1 MEVGIRND
9 LVFGTVSANDFGIYI
24 SGEGVYNAPERVVE
38 LLDVPGR
45 NGALTIDMGHYGNIT
60 IEYPAFTFADSQT
73 EFRRKL
79 NAYKNAIMA
88 QVGYQ
93 KLSDTYHPDEYR
105 LGMFVE
111 GLDVEPVGY
120 GRSGSFTLRFNCKPQ
135 RYLSS
140 GDEPVTVEDDDVINN
155 PTLYDAEPL
164 LIVEGYGNIEFN
176 GYVISLDNAEIG
188 TVEPPS
194 EKSKQATASRD
205 NTIVFDYGDK
215 FDTGDT
221 LSIYVRAIVQMTS
234 DYSRGAHT
242 ETESGTIT
250 ADSTYLSTVSSHYMT
265 LRATFDKLDYTV
277 GTSKTDTYTLQ
288 SAVTMGG
295 TDCLVK
301 LYLTIVFDGVS
312 KFTITSSAEE
322 TNGVSSSRLRVNMT
336 SLDVSGFTAVSSLN
350 LLGNP
355 TYIDCAIGE
364 AYRYKDGNLLS
375 LNAYID
381 LGSDLPKLSPGANTF
396 DMDNTITELKV
407 ITRWWEL

>member
-140 GDEPVTVEDDDVINN
+140 GQQPIEVNDGDVVVN

-164 LIVEGYGNIEFN
+164 LKVKGYGNISFN
-176 GYVISLDNAEIG
+176 GYTIELEDGSIG
-188 TVEPPS
+188 TVNLWQGTS
-194 EKSKQATASRD
+194 YSKRTSQA
-205 NTIVFDYGDK
+205 
-215 FDTGDT
+215 
-221 LSIYVRAIVQMTS
+221 LSI
-234 DYSRGAHT
+234 
-242 ETESGTIT
+242 T
-250 ADSTYLSTVSSHYMT
+250 ATK
-265 LRATFDKLDYTV
+265 TFDDSLFEANDSFSFDVQQSIDIYDEVASSTKTNANATNTDSDNNDGSVRLATTLHCTFAV
-277 GTSKTDTYTLQ
+277 GTSNTIGNTSVFTLVSTETLTAVMSVAYDGVGTVTFTTTYTATDPSSLGIN
-288 SAVTMGG
+288 MNEYIGG
-295 TDCLVK
+295 CTAASS
-301 LYLTIVFDGVS
+301 LTI
-312 KFTITSSAEE
+312 
-322 TNGVSSSRLRVNMT
+322 
-336 SLDVSGFTAVSSLN
+336 
-350 LLGNP
+350 LGNP
-355 TYIDCAIGE
+355 TYIDCEIGE
-364 AYRYKDGNLLS
+364 AYKFVGTS
-375 LNAYID
+375 PIGLNAYID

-396 DMDNTITELKV
+396 EMDNTITDLQIV
-407 ITRWWEL
+407 TRWWEL